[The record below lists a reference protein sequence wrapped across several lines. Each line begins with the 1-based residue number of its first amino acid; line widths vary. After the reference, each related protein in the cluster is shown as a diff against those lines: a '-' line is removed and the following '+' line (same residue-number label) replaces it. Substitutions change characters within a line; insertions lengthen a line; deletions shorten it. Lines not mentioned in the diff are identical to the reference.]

1 MGAADRTED
10 VLKRIHVLF
19 SKAEPYNGS
28 KKRVIVE
35 KTEMMDLLKE
45 LNECMYDMMDEH
57 ELTVASQSACRPQ

>member
-28 KKRVIVE
+28 KKG
-35 KTEMMDLLKE
+35 LLWRNPK
-45 LNECMYDMMDEH
+45 
-57 ELTVASQSACRPQ
+57 